1 MAALFS
7 TLTLTGAAGA
17 VWARAVLT
25 GKALPRGS
33 SMRKLHCA
41 SASRWLSAPLLMTS
55 CNASCAVCVPA
66 VQFTMHSMQRH
77 CCESLQVDKRPHS
90 YFFAAYK
97 QLLNYLSHSSMCAAI
112 ATARFSCGMS
122 SFASPDVQVHCT
134 DVAVPEVLITK
145 RSWDPSQKRR
155 RAPAAP

>member
-1 MAALFS
+1 MAALLS
-7 TLTLTGAAGA
+7 TLTTAGAAGA

-66 VQFTMHSMQRH
+66 VQSTMHSMQRH

-90 YFFAAYK
+90 
-97 QLLNYLSHSSMCAAI
+97 
-112 ATARFSCGMS
+112 
-122 SFASPDVQVHCT
+122 
-134 DVAVPEVLITK
+134 
-145 RSWDPSQKRR
+145 
-155 RAPAAP
+155 